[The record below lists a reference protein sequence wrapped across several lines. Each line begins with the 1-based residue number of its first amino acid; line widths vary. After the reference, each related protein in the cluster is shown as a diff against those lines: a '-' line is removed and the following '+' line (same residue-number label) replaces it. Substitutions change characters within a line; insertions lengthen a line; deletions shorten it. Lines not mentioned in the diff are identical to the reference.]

1 MANLRVSE
9 LDFDDIK
16 VNLKNFLSNYRD
28 SNGDLVFTDYD
39 FEGSGL
45 SVLLDL
51 LAYNTHYNAYLSNM
65 LINEM
70 FLDSAVKR
78 ESAVSI
84 AKHLGYT
91 PRSVRSA
98 RATINFTVNNVV
110 GNPST
115 ITLDRYT
122 PFTTTINNSSFTFV
136 NLESITISKD
146 AGAYNF
152 TNVEITE
159 GIPLEFVFRVN
170 VPGPTEKYEIP
181 NLNLDVSTMIVTVQ
195 KSNTDLTTTTY
206 NLADDA
212 LGIDGNSTIYF
223 LEENPTGSF
232 SLVFGDGILGKKLTA
247 GNLIKVQYLIS
258 NGSSCNVSNLITQ
271 RFSTST
277 TISGGSIGSIITVN
291 NSNYGS
297 EKETITEIKFNAP
310 KFNSSQN
317 RAVNSS
323 DYKVLIDSFYPALID
338 SVAVWGGEE
347 NIPKKYGKVM
357 IALSP
362 ATGFVITE
370 TVKNNIATF
379 LKQKR
384 ILSISPEFV
393 EPEYFYINLSTNVK
407 YNSKTLST
415 TSDQLKISIQN
426 TIESYFNSN
435 LKQFDQDFVFSKL
448 SKLID
453 ETDPSILGNL
463 ITLKVQKRIEP
474 TINVTKILTNNDAI
488 KFYIGVL
495 PGSLESTRFAVDMD
509 GSTYPVVLKDYPIEA
524 LPNYSGTGIIKL
536 INPVNN
542 SIVDASYGTIDY
554 ATGIISI
561 PSFKVAGLYEDSTD
575 IRIMIKPQD
584 SFLDVTVNRNQ
595 ILLLDDS
602 TSNSLTNTNPGL
614 AINTYGIN
622 S

>member
-136 NLESITISKD
+136 NLESITVSKD

>member
-136 NLESITISKD
+136 NLESITVSKD

-247 GNLIKVQYLIS
+247 GN
-258 NGSSCNVSNLITQ
+258 
-271 RFSTST
+271 
-277 TISGGSIGSIITVN
+277 
-291 NSNYGS
+291 
-297 EKETITEIKFNAP
+297 
-310 KFNSSQN
+310 
-317 RAVNSS
+317 
-323 DYKVLIDSFYPALID
+323 
-338 SVAVWGGEE
+338 
-347 NIPKKYGKVM
+347 
-357 IALSP
+357 
-362 ATGFVITE
+362 
-370 TVKNNIATF
+370 
-379 LKQKR
+379 
-384 ILSISPEFV
+384 
-393 EPEYFYINLSTNVK
+393 
-407 YNSKTLST
+407 
-415 TSDQLKISIQN
+415 
-426 TIESYFNSN
+426 
-435 LKQFDQDFVFSKL
+435 
-448 SKLID
+448 
-453 ETDPSILGNL
+453 
-463 ITLKVQKRIEP
+463 
-474 TINVTKILTNNDAI
+474 
-488 KFYIGVL
+488 
-495 PGSLESTRFAVDMD
+495 
-509 GSTYPVVLKDYPIEA
+509 
-524 LPNYSGTGIIKL
+524 
-536 INPVNN
+536 
-542 SIVDASYGTIDY
+542 
-554 ATGIISI
+554 
-561 PSFKVAGLYEDSTD
+561 
-575 IRIMIKPQD
+575 
-584 SFLDVTVNRNQ
+584 
-595 ILLLDDS
+595 
-602 TSNSLTNTNPGL
+602 
-614 AINTYGIN
+614 
-622 S
+622 